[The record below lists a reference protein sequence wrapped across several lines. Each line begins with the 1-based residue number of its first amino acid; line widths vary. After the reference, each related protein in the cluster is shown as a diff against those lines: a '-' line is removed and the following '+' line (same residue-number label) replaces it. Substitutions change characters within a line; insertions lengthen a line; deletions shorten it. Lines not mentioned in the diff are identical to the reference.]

1 MMKMVVSGFAA
12 LSGFAILALT
22 IFVPQIYWEMNELQV
37 EVVGVV
43 ESFKVETD
51 SLWIDLMD
59 VQIKHSA
66 PSRPLENPLLRRDK
80 RFAKLP
86 DWCQCDS
93 APQCP
98 PGPPGP
104 QGAPG
109 TPGSGFF

>member
-1 MMKMVVSGFAA
+1 
-12 LSGFAILALT
+12 
-22 IFVPQIYWEMNELQV
+22 
-37 EVVGVV
+37 
-43 ESFKVETD
+43 
-51 SLWIDLMD
+51 MD
-59 VQIKHSA
+59 VQIRHTA

-80 RFAKLP
+80 RFTKLP

-109 TPGSGFF
+109 APGSEFE